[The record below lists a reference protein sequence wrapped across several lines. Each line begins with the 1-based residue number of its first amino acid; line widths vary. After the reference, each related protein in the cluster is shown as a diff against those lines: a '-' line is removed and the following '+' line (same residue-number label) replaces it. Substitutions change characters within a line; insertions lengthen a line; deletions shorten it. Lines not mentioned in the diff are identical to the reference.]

1 MHSDL
6 DELILKFLG
15 IITYTNTED
24 NKVIIWIL
32 NDKGSH
38 DSELKHNLAL
48 PAADIKKNS
57 WSTVLFVSQTESEF
71 SIFVHLWAT
80 FLGA

>member
-15 IITYTNTED
+15 IITYINTED

-48 PAADIKKNS
+48 PAVDIKK
-57 WSTVLFVSQTESEF
+57 TVGLLFFLSHKVSQNSPYLYIYELLF
-71 SIFVHLWAT
+71 
-80 FLGA
+80 